1 MIRNI
6 SFLGLAASFAFSSY
20 AFANRMV
27 TDTRNVLNNIR
38 SAVIKKEKDD
48 KTALQ
53 WAPEALRKMAMKV
66 KGLSD
71 QTISSA
77 DVAMPFFLVK
87 KADQC
92 LDSIGSTEEDIA
104 YLQSVFSE
112 FYNSGARTEY
122 RLITILHSHMMA
134 KLGFSMT
141 LKEFKKMLKKT
152 NKKHFPVALSA
163 SQFDI
168 YCRCVARGLYAVYW
182 FEHGQK

>member
-6 SFLGLAASFAFSSY
+6 SFFCLTAALFVSPSLL
-20 AFANRMV
+20 ANRMV
-27 TDTRNVLNNIR
+27 TDTRNVLNSIR
-38 SAVIKKEKDD
+38 SAVIKKEKED

-71 QTISSA
+71 HAISSA
-77 DVAMPFFLVK
+77 DVAIPFFLVK
-87 KADQC
+87 NADQC
-92 LDSIGSTEEDIA
+92 LDNIGSTAEDIA

-112 FYNSGARTEY
+112 FYGSGQRTEY

-134 KLGFSMT
+134 ELGFSMT
-141 LKEFKKMLKKT
+141 LKEFKKTLKKT
-152 NKKHFPVALSA
+152 NKKNFPVALSDR
-163 SQFDI
+163 QFNA